1 MDQEKIGKLIKKIR
15 IEGKYSQKEFAEK
28 YGVTPQAVSKWENGK
43 NIPDIAILKEI
54 CNDNNLKIDEFLN
67 AKSLEKKKNIIIIII
82 IILSFIII
90 GIGVISVKHNN
101 DSFKLK
107 TITSACEEFG
117 LYGSIAYNKNK
128 SSIYI
133 DNVTYCGEKKL
144 PKYKKISCTL
154 FEKEKDTINVIN
166 SYDSEG
172 GKIITIDLFLKD
184 FSFKVDDYEH
194 TCKNYKNDSFYLEI
208 KAITLDDKVEL
219 HEIPLILGDGCN

>member
-1 MDQEKIGKLIKKIR
+1 MNQEKIGKLIKKIR
-15 IEGKYSQKEFAEK
+15 IKNKLSQKEFADK
-28 YGVTPQAVSKWENGK
+28 YGVTPQAVSKWETGK

-54 CNDNNLKIDEFLN
+54 CNDNNLKIDEFLS
-67 AKSLEKKKNIIIIII
+67 AKSMKRKNVMIII
-82 IILSFIII
+82 IILLCFIVI
-90 GIGVISVKHNN
+90 GIGVITVKHNN
-101 DSFKLK
+101 DTFKLK
-107 TITSACEEFG
+107 TITSACKEFG
-117 LYGSIAYNKNK
+117 LYGSIAYNKSK

-154 FEKEKDTINVIN
+154 FEKEDDTINVIN
-166 SYDSEG
+166 SYESEDE
-172 GKIITIDLFLKD
+172 KALTIDNFLKD

>member
-15 IEGKYSQKEFAEK
+15 IEGKYSQKEFADK
-28 YGVTPQAVSKWENGK
+28 YGVTPQAVSKWETGK

-54 CNDNNLKIDEFLN
+54 CNDNNLKIDEFLS
-67 AKSLEKKKNIIIIII
+67 AKSMKRKNVMIII
-82 IILSFIII
+82 IILLCFIVI
-90 GIGVISVKHNN
+90 GIGVITVKHNN
-101 DSFKLK
+101 DTFKLK
-107 TITSACEEFG
+107 TITSACKEFG
-117 LYGSIAYNKNK
+117 LYGSIAYNKSK

-166 SYDSEG
+166 SYDSED

-219 HEIPLILGDGCN
+219 HEIPLVLEDDCK

>member
-1 MDQEKIGKLIKKIR
+1 MNQEKIGKLIKKIR
-15 IEGKYSQKEFAEK
+15 IKNKLSQKEFADK
-28 YGVTPQAVSKWENGK
+28 YGVTPQAVSKWETGK

-90 GIGVISVKHNN
+90 GIGVITVKHNN
-101 DSFKLK
+101 DTFKLK
-107 TITSACEEFG
+107 TITSACKEFG
-117 LYGSIAYNKNK
+117 LYGSIAYNKSK

-166 SYDSEG
+166 SYESEDE
-172 GKIITIDLFLKD
+172 KALTIDNFLKD

-194 TCKNYKNDSFYLEI
+194 SCKNYKKDSFYLEI

-219 HEIPLILGDGCN
+219 HEIPLVLEDDCK

>member
-1 MDQEKIGKLIKKIR
+1 MNQEMIGKLIKKIR
-15 IEGKYSQKEFAEK
+15 IKNNLSQKEFADK
-28 YGVTPQAVSKWENGK
+28 YGVTPQAVSKWETGK

-67 AKSLEKKKNIIIIII
+67 AKSMKRKNIVVIVI
-82 IILSFIII
+82 IILLFVVVGV
-90 GIGVISVKHNN
+90 GIFTVKYNN

-107 TITSACEEFG
+107 TISSACKEFG

-154 FEKEKDTINVIN
+154 FEKENGTINVIN
-166 SYDSEG
+166 TYESED
-172 GKIITIDLFLKD
+172 KKTLTIDGFLKD
-184 FSFKVDDYEH
+184 FSFKEDDYEH
-194 TCKNYKNDSFYLEI
+194 SCKNYKKDSFYLEI
-208 KAITLDDKVEL
+208 KAITMDDKVEI
-219 HEIPLILGDGCN
+219 HKIPLILEDNCK

>member
-1 MDQEKIGKLIKKIR
+1 MDQEKIGKLTKKIR
-15 IEGKYSQKEFAEK
+15 IEGKYSQKEFADK
-28 YGVTPQAVSKWENGK
+28 YGVTPQAVSKWETGK

-54 CNDNNLKIDEFLN
+54 CNDNNLKIDEFLS
-67 AKSLEKKKNIIIIII
+67 AKSMKRKNVMIII
-82 IILSFIII
+82 IILLCFIVI
-90 GIGVISVKHNN
+90 GIGVITVKHNN
-101 DSFKLK
+101 DTFKLK
-107 TITSACEEFG
+107 TITSACKEFG
-117 LYGSIAYNKNK
+117 LYGSIAYNKSK

-166 SYDSEG
+166 SYDSED

-219 HEIPLILGDGCN
+219 HEIPLVLEDDCK

>member
-1 MDQEKIGKLIKKIR
+1 MNQEKIGKLIKKIR
-15 IEGKYSQKEFAEK
+15 IKNKLSQKEFADK
-28 YGVTPQAVSKWENGK
+28 YGVTPQAVSKWETGK

-90 GIGVISVKHNN
+90 GIGVITVKHNN
-101 DSFKLK
+101 DTFKLK
-107 TITSACEEFG
+107 TITSACKEFG
-117 LYGSIAYNKNK
+117 LYGSIAYNKSK

-154 FEKEKDTINVIN
+154 FEREDDTINVIN
-166 SYDSEG
+166 SYESEDE
-172 GKIITIDLFLKD
+172 KALTIDNFLKD

-194 TCKNYKNDSFYLEI
+194 SCKNYKKDSFYLEI

-219 HEIPLILGDGCN
+219 HEIPLVLEDDCK

>member
-1 MDQEKIGKLIKKIR
+1 MNQEKIGKLIKKIR
-15 IEGKYSQKEFAEK
+15 IKNKLSQKEFADK
-28 YGVTPQAVSKWENGK
+28 YGVTPQAVSKWETGK

-90 GIGVISVKHNN
+90 GIGVITVKHNN
-101 DSFKLK
+101 DTFKLK
-107 TITSACEEFG
+107 TITSACKEFG
-117 LYGSIAYNKNK
+117 LYGSIAYNKSK

-154 FEKEKDTINVIN
+154 FEREGNTINVIN
-166 SYDSEG
+166 SYESEDE
-172 GKIITIDLFLKD
+172 KALTIDNFLKD

-194 TCKNYKNDSFYLEI
+194 SCKNYKKDSFYLEI

-219 HEIPLILGDGCN
+219 HEIPLVLEDDCK

>member
-1 MDQEKIGKLIKKIR
+1 MNQEKIGKLIKKIR
-15 IEGKYSQKEFAEK
+15 IKNKLSQKEFADK
-28 YGVTPQAVSKWENGK
+28 YGVTPQAVSKWETGK

-54 CNDNNLKIDEFLN
+54 CNDNNLKIDEFLS
-67 AKSLEKKKNIIIIII
+67 AKSMKRKNVMIIIII

-90 GIGVISVKHNN
+90 GIGVITVKHNN
-101 DSFKLK
+101 DTFKLK
-107 TITSACEEFG
+107 TITSACKEFG
-117 LYGSIAYNKNK
+117 LYGSIAYNKSK

-154 FEKEKDTINVIN
+154 FEREDDTINVIN
-166 SYDSEG
+166 SYESEDE
-172 GKIITIDLFLKD
+172 KALTIDNFLKD

-194 TCKNYKNDSFYLEI
+194 SCKNYKKDSFYLEI

-219 HEIPLILGDGCN
+219 HEIPLVLEDDCK